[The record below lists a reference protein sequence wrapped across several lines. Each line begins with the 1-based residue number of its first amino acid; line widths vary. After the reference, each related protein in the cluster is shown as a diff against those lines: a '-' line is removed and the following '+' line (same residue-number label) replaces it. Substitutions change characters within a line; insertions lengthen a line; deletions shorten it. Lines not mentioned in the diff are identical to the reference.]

1 MEAIK
6 PKNRIQFIICNRVK
20 DYYGVTSG
28 LFNSASFVV
37 NYLNENDFEAKI
49 TPVVDSN
56 SIDKVV
62 TEFNPDVVIIEAL
75 WVPPAKFKELFKI
88 QRHKSRRW
96 IVRLH
101 SKAPFLANEGIATKW
116 IKEYASI
123 SKLKIEIAPNTRELT
138 EQLTYCFP
146 EGNFIFL
153 PNIYKAKPFT
163 PEKHMKC
170 DWFVDIGSFG
180 AIRPMK
186 NTYQQA
192 MAAIEF
198 AEQIGKTLRFHING
212 TRTEQ
217 YGDNVL
223 KNIRALF
230 EHSKHEL
237 IEHRWYKHAQFLEAA
252 SKMDIGMQV
261 SFSESFNIVTADFVT
276 AKVPIVA
283 SNDISWMPWIMRVS
297 PTSHKGIVRK
307 LKFAYKYRGFIT
319 WLQSFSLKIYNIKA
333 KLQWLLELKNWK
345 DLLSK

>member
-1 MEAIK
+1 MREIN
-6 PKNRIQFIICNRVK
+6 PKKRIQFITCDRVK
-20 DYYGVTSG
+20 DTYGVTSG

-56 SIDKVV
+56 QIDRVV
-62 TEFNPDVVIIEAL
+62 TEFNPDIVIIEAI
-75 WVPPAKFKELFKI
+75 WVPPAKFKEFFQL
-88 QRHKSRRW
+88 QRHKNRRW

-101 SKAPFLANEGIATKW
+101 SKAPFLANEGIATRW
-116 IKEYASI
+116 IKQYTSI
-123 SKLKIEIAPNTRELT
+123 KDLKIEIAPNTTELT

-146 EGNFIFL
+146 SGKFIFL

-163 PEKHMKC
+163 PEKHLKSE
-170 DWFVDIGSFG
+170 DFVDIGSFG

-198 AEQIGKTLRFHING
+198 VEQIGKTLRFHING
-212 TRTEQ
+212 TRIEQ
-217 YGDNVL
+217 SGDNVL
-223 KNIRALF
+223 RNIQALF
-230 EHSKHEL
+230 EHSEHEL
-237 IEHRWYKHAQFLEAA
+237 IEHKWYKHSEFLEVA

-283 SNDISWMPWIMRVS
+283 SDDISWMPWIMKVS
-297 PTSHKGIVRK
+297 PTSHRGIVRK
-307 LKFAYKYRGFIT
+307 LKLAYKYRGSIT
-319 WLQSFSLKIYNIKA
+319 WLQSFSLGLYNIKA
-333 KLQWLLELKNWK
+333 KIQWLLKLKN
-345 DLLSK
+345 

>member
-1 MEAIK
+1 MEKITQK
-6 PKNRIQFIICNRVK
+6 KRMQFITCDRVK
-20 DYYGVTSG
+20 DTYGVTSG

-37 NYLNENDFEAKI
+37 NYLNENDYEAKI

-56 SIDKVV
+56 SIDKIV
-62 TEFNPDVVIIEAL
+62 TEFNPDVVVIEAI
-75 WVPPAKFKELFKI
+75 WVPPAKFKELFQI
-88 QRHKSRRW
+88 QRHKNRRW

-101 SKAPFLANEGIATKW
+101 SKAPFLANEGIATRW
-116 IKEYASI
+116 IKQYASI
-123 SKLKIEIAPNTRELT
+123 NELKIEIAPNTTELT

-146 EGNFIFL
+146 EGQFIFL
-153 PNIYKAKPFT
+153 PNIYKAKPFI
-163 PEKHMKC
+163 PKKHVQSKNY
-170 DWFVDIGSFG
+170 VDIGSFG

-198 AEQIGKTLRFHING
+198 AEHIGKTLRFHING

-217 YGDNVL
+217 SGDNAL
-223 KNIRALF
+223 RNIQALF

-237 IEHRWYKHAQFLEAA
+237 VEHKWYKHNEFLEAA

-283 SNDISWMPWIMRVS
+283 SDDISWMPWIMKVS
-297 PTSHKGIVRK
+297 PTEHKGIFRK

-319 WLQSFSLKIYNIKA
+319 WLQSFCLNLYNIKA
-333 KLQWLLELKNWK
+333 KLQWLLKLKG
-345 DLLSK
+345 

>member
-1 MEAIK
+1 MTQITTK
-6 PKNRIQFIICNRVK
+6 KRIQFITCDRVK
-20 DYYGVTSG
+20 DTYGVTSG

-37 NYLNENDFEAKI
+37 NYLNENGFDAKI

-56 SIDKVV
+56 RIDSVV
-62 TEFNPDVVIIEAL
+62 TEFNPDVVIIEAI
-75 WVPPAKFKELFKI
+75 WVPPAKFKELFQI
-88 QRHKSRRW
+88 PRHKNRRW
-96 IVRLH
+96 VVRIH
-101 SKAPFLANEGIATKW
+101 SKAPFLTNEGIATRW
-116 IKEYASI
+116 IKQYASI
-123 SKLKIEIAPNTRELT
+123 DDLKIEIAPNTTELT

-146 EGNFIFL
+146 EGKFIFL

-163 PEKHMKC
+163 PEKHVKNAKY
-170 DWFVDIGSFG
+170 VDIGCFG

-198 AEQIGKTLRFHING
+198 AEKIGKTLRFHING

-217 YGDNVL
+217 SGDNAL
-223 KNIRALF
+223 RNIQALF

-237 IEHRWYKHAQFLEAA
+237 VEHRWYKHAEFLETA

-283 SNDISWMPWIMRVS
+283 SDDISWMPWIMKVS
-297 PTSHKGIVRK
+297 PTEHKGIVRK

-319 WLQSFSLKIYNIKA
+319 WLQSFSLLVYNIKA
-333 KLQWLLELKNWK
+333 KLQWLLKLKN
-345 DLLSK
+345 

>member
-1 MEAIK
+1 MK
-6 PKNRIQFIICNRVK
+6 DVRRKKRIQFITCDRVK
-20 DYYGVTSG
+20 DTYGVTSG

-56 SIDKVV
+56 HIDKVV
-62 TEFNPDVVIIEAL
+62 TEFNPDVVIIEAI
-75 WVPPAKFKELFKI
+75 WVPPAKFKELFQI
-88 QRHKSRRW
+88 QRHKNRRW

-101 SKAPFLANEGIATKW
+101 SKAPFLANEGVATRW
-116 IKEYASI
+116 IKQYASI
-123 SKLKIEIAPNTRELT
+123 DDLKIEIAPNTTELT
-138 EQLTYCFP
+138 QQLSYCFP
-146 EGNFIFL
+146 EGKFIFL

-163 PEKHMKC
+163 PEKHVKS
-170 DWFVDIGSFG
+170 DEYVDIGSFG

-198 AEQIGKTLRFHING
+198 AELIGKKLRFHING

-217 YGDNVL
+217 TGDNAL
-223 KNIRALF
+223 RNIQALF
-230 EHSKHEL
+230 EHSKHTL
-237 IEHRWYKHAQFLEAA
+237 IEHRWYKHAEFLEVA

-283 SNDISWMPWIMRVS
+283 SDDISWMPWIMKVS
-297 PTSHKGIVRK
+297 PTSHKGIVNK
-307 LKFAYKYRGFIT
+307 LKLAYKYRSFIT
-319 WLQSFSLKIYNIKA
+319 WLQSFKLQLYNIKA
-333 KLQWLLELKNWK
+333 KLVWQINLK
-345 DLLSK
+345 S

>member
-1 MEAIK
+1 MKEINTK
-6 PKNRIQFIICNRVK
+6 KRIQFITCDRVK
-20 DYYGVTSG
+20 DTYGVTSG

-56 SIDKVV
+56 QIDRVV
-62 TEFNPDVVIIEAL
+62 SEFNPDVVIIEAI
-75 WVPPAKFKELFKI
+75 WVPPAKFKELFQI
-88 QRHKSRRW
+88 QRHKNRRW

-101 SKAPFLANEGIATKW
+101 SKAPFLANEGIATRW
-116 IKEYASI
+116 IKQYASI
-123 SKLKIEIAPNTRELT
+123 RDLKIEIAPNTTELT

-146 EGNFIFL
+146 SGKFIFL

-163 PEKHMKC
+163 PEKHVKS
-170 DWFVDIGSFG
+170 DDFVDIGSFG

-198 AEQIGKTLRFHING
+198 AEQINKTLRFHING
-212 TRTEQ
+212 TRIEQ
-217 YGDNVL
+217 SGDNVL
-223 KNIRALF
+223 KNIQALF
-230 EHSKHEL
+230 EHSEHEL
-237 IEHRWYKHAQFLEAA
+237 IEHKWYKHAEFLETA

-283 SNDISWMPWIMRVS
+283 SDDISWMPWIMKVS

-307 LKFAYKYRGFIT
+307 LKLAYKYRDSIT
-319 WLQSFSLKIYNIKA
+319 WLQSFSLNIYNIKA
-333 KLQWLLELKNWK
+333 KLQWLFKIKN
-345 DLLSK
+345 

>member
-1 MEAIK
+1 MKENT
-6 PKNRIQFIICNRVK
+6 PKKRIQFITCDRVK
-20 DYYGVTSG
+20 DTYGVTSG

-37 NYLNENDFEAKI
+37 NYLNENDYEAKI

-56 SIDKVV
+56 GIDKVV
-62 TEFNPDVVIIEAL
+62 TEFNPDVVIIEAI
-75 WVPPAKFKELFKI
+75 WVPPAKFKELFQI
-88 QRHKSRRW
+88 QRHLDRRW

-101 SKAPFLANEGIATKW
+101 SKAPFLANEGIATRW
-116 IKEYASI
+116 IKQYASI
-123 SKLKIEIAPNTRELT
+123 NELKIEIAPNTTELT

-153 PNIYKAKPFT
+153 PNIYKAKAFT
-163 PEKHMKC
+163 PKKHFKSYGH
-170 DWFVDIGSFG
+170 VDIASFG

-198 AEQIGKTLRFHING
+198 AEQIGKKLRFHING

-217 YGDNVL
+217 SGDNAL
-223 KNIRALF
+223 RNIQALF
-230 EHSKHEL
+230 EHSNHEL
-237 IEHRWYKHAQFLEAA
+237 VEHMWYKHAEFLKVA

-283 SNDISWMPWIMRVS
+283 SDDISWMPWIMKVS

-319 WLQSFSLKIYNIKA
+319 WLQSFSLNIYNIKA
-333 KLQWLLELKNWK
+333 KLQWLLKLKN
-345 DLLSK
+345 

>member
-1 MEAIK
+1 MKEIT
-6 PKNRIQFIICNRVK
+6 PKKRIQFITCDRVK
-20 DYYGVTSG
+20 DTYGVTSG

-37 NYLNENDFEAKI
+37 NYLNENDFDAKI

-56 SIDKVV
+56 QIDRVV
-62 TEFNPDVVIIEAL
+62 SEFNPDVVIIEAI
-75 WVPPAKFKELFKI
+75 WVPPAKFKELFQI
-88 QRHKSRRW
+88 PRHKNRRW

-101 SKAPFLANEGIATKW
+101 SKAPFLANEGIATRW
-116 IKEYASI
+116 IKQYTSI
-123 SKLKIEIAPNTRELT
+123 KDLKIEIAPNTTELT

-146 EGNFIFL
+146 SGKFIFL

-163 PEKHMKC
+163 PEKHLKSE
-170 DWFVDIGSFG
+170 DFVDIGSFG

-198 AEQIGKTLRFHING
+198 VEQIGKTLRFHING
-212 TRTEQ
+212 TRIEQ
-217 YGDNVL
+217 SGDNVL
-223 KNIRALF
+223 RNIQALF
-230 EHSKHEL
+230 EHSEHEL
-237 IEHRWYKHAQFLEAA
+237 IEHKWYKHGEFLEAA

-283 SNDISWMPWIMRVS
+283 SDDISWMPCIMKVS

-307 LKFAYKYRGFIT
+307 LKLAYKYRGFIT
-319 WLQSFSLKIYNIKA
+319 WLQSFSLGFYNIKA
-333 KLQWLLELKNWK
+333 KLQWLLKLKN
-345 DLLSK
+345 